1 MSYLVEQPPHCILLR
16 LSLSTGR
23 FVLFRRTHLPTHKS
37 KHKADRLITALF
49 SGRLRYLSLRGAESA
64 AISFGLFSTIKTNF
78 SNSSSTGKSGLL
90 SGYAHPGSASLQAGR
105 GWVWP
110 LISFGLCFFF
120 PVGAWEVIYG
130 RSYMGGHICT
140 AIFAKPYMLIL
151 AVPPCRPAGENSE
164 NGHFPAFSEC

>member
-120 PVGAWEVIYG
+120 SCWRLGGHIWAVIYG
-130 RSYMGGHICT
+130 RSYLHSHICT
-140 AIFAKPYMLIL
+140 AIFAQPYTFL
-151 AVPPCRPAGENSE
+151 VVY
-164 NGHFPAFSEC
+164 AFLVDKT